1 MSDDLRARADARLEA
16 ALAAAPWRDPRPYLR
31 RLLKHLKERDL
42 AAFERA
48 LAYFDSTLVPAVAGE
63 ADPLAEWLEYGR
75 VLCSLAGAGRIV
87 AIDGSGR
94 AAEAEAE
101 AEGDALPGG
110 LLLYLP
116 DDPEA
121 PAAVLRCPRDAT
133 PAQEASVELLVLGRV
148 TATAYD

>member
-1 MSDDLRARADARLEA
+1 MTDDLRARADARLDA
-16 ALAAAPWRDPRPYLR
+16 ALTAAPWRDPRPYLR
-31 RLLKHLKERDL
+31 RMLKHLKERDP

-48 LAYFDSTLVPAVAGE
+48 LAHFDSTLVPAVAGD

-75 VLCSLAGAGRIV
+75 VLCSLAGPGRIV

-94 AAEAEAE
+94 AAEG
-101 AEGDALPGG
+101 EGETPPDA

-116 DDPEA
+116 EDPEVQ
-121 PAAVLRCPRDAT
+121 AAVLRCPRDAT